1 MHRGRNYSEDL
12 IDNVITL
19 FDEGL
24 TSTQVAKIINKRFKS
39 EALGRFTRCSALSIK
54 FRKGKCEKSNRNYY
68 YPPRR
73 SYGYTKSLAL
83 NELQDRKT
91 EQDEINLS
99 KDRLQLALRG

>member
-24 TSTQVAKIINKRFKS
+24 TSTQVAKIINKRF
-39 EALGRFTRCSALSIK
+39 
-54 FRKGKCEKSNRNYY
+54 N
-68 YPPRR
+68 
-73 SYGYTKSLAL
+73 L

-91 EQDEINLS
+91 EQDELNLS
-99 KDRLQLALRG
+99 KERLQLALRG

>member
-1 MHRGRNYSEDL
+1 MHRGRNYSDDL
-12 IDNVITL
+12 VDNVITL

-54 FRKGKCEKSNRNYY
+54 FRKRKCEKSNRNYY

-91 EQDEINLS
+91 KQDELNLS
-99 KDRLQLALRG
+99 KERLQTALRG

>member
-1 MHRGRNYSEDL
+1 MHRGRNYSEYL

-24 TSTQVAKIINKRFKS
+24 TSTQVAKIINKRFRS

-54 FRKGKCEKSNRNYY
+54 FRKGKCEKSDRDYY
-68 YPPRR
+68 FPVRR
-73 SYGYTKSLAL
+73 SSGYDKSLAL

-91 EQDEINLS
+91 EQDELNLS
-99 KDRLQLALRG
+99 KERLQTALRG